1 MLYIILYIKLCISVF
16 DCMKGDISEKIRR
29 MSMYERRVLA
39 ERIGKKVQYINNL
52 AYTKSGAS
60 PEMANKLHK
69 ASNGY
74 LDRKLMCPN
83 IDWDTWG

>member
-1 MLYIILYIKLCISVF
+1 MK
-16 DCMKGDISEKIRR
+16 DCISEKIRN

-39 ERIGKKVQYINNL
+39 DRIGKKVQYINNL

-60 PEMANKLHK
+60 PEMANKLHQ
-69 ASNGY
+69 ASKGY
-74 LDRKLMCPN
+74 LDRKLLCPK